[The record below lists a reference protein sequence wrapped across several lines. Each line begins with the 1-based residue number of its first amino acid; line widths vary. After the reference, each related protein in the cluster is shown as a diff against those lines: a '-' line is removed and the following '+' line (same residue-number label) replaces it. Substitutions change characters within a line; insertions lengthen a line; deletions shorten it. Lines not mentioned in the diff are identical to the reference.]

1 MTQEEAFGM
10 LAQRL
15 TEARAKHPGWA
26 GSGNLY
32 ACNVITGEAD
42 EFWRAVCC
50 GESEARQVDEA
61 LDVAATC
68 IRFIM
73 GEHK

>member
-1 MTQEEAFGM
+1 MTQEEAF
-10 LAQRL
+10 QRL
-15 TEARAKHPGWA
+15 EQRIGEARQKHPTWQ
-26 GSGNLY
+26 GSGPLY
-32 ACNVITGEAD
+32 ACQVIMGEAD
-42 EFWRAVCC
+42 ELWKAVYS
-50 GESEARQVDEA
+50 ESEARAVDEA